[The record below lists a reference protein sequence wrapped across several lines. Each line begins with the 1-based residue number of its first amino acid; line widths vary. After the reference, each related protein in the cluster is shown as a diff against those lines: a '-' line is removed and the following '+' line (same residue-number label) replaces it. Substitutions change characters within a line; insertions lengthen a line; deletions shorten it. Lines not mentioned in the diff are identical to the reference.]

1 MVAVDDTFGGVAPD
15 LEEPMNEHQEQLK
28 LLVTLIRSLA
38 DREITAHEAAVL
50 CRAAAELLATV
61 RPKVKKWYIKLVI
74 HSAVTGLGEASDYF
88 EELSNDTH

>member
-1 MVAVDDTFGGVAPD
+1 VVVLDDTSLCAGRNV
-15 LEEPMNEHQEQLK
+15 EEKPMNEHQEQLK

-38 DREITAHEAAVL
+38 DREITAHEAGIL

-88 EELSNDTH
+88 EEMNNG

>member
-1 MVAVDDTFGGVAPD
+1 MDDTSICARGTM
-15 LEEPMNEHQEQLK
+15 EEKPMNEHQEQLK
-28 LLVTLIRSLA
+28 LLVTLIRTLA
-38 DREITAHEAAVL
+38 DREITAHEAGVL

-88 EELSNDTH
+88 EELSNDT

>member
-1 MVAVDDTFGGVAPD
+1 VVAVDDTSICVGRNV
-15 LEEPMNEHQEQLK
+15 EEKPMNEHQEQLK

-38 DREITAHEAAVL
+38 DREITAHEAGIL

-88 EELSNDTH
+88 EELNNDA

>member
-1 MVAVDDTFGGVAPD
+1 
-15 LEEPMNEHQEQLK
+15 MNEHQEQLK

-38 DREITAHEAAVL
+38 DREITSHEAGIL
-50 CRAAAELLATV
+50 CSAAAELLATV

-88 EELSNDTH
+88 EELNNE